1 MNISFRFSKF
11 LQKIAGVRNDIDT
24 ADATARIKSGIWF
37 RGANVWILAFA
48 IIVASVGLNVNSTAV
63 IIGAMLISPV
73 MGPILG
79 IGLSLGTGDL
89 DLMKLAAKNL
99 IIMVLI
105 SLAASCAYFI
115 VSPLDLADPTE
126 LQARTSPTIYDVLIA
141 FFGGAA
147 GILENSRKERGTVI
161 SGVAIA
167 TALMPPLCTAGFGLA
182 NLNMRFFF
190 GAMYLFIINAVF
202 IATATYIGTKLLH
215 YPVKHA
221 DAGVNLRHQRTRRI
235 ITGVFAVILIP
246 SIISAFGLIREN
258 RFLRNVREFVAE
270 NRVIGKTYIYDY
282 TIQKS
287 GGNKVTISLAGEPL
301 KYIHKTLLYES
312 AKMHGL
318 STEQVILHDG
328 AVGMGGDDVEDI
340 VQSIYEHTDAS
351 MMARDAHIQ
360 ELRQRVEQLESS
372 LSAMLEAM
380 TSAASDSL
388 AADSTGSVRPP
399 VALPAVTVTSPSESA
414 PLPELTLP
422 GKKFSK
428 KSDIFQQFISFLRM
442 EWFYQG
448 RQNGKKN

>member
-1 MNISFRFSKF
+1 M
-11 LQKIAGVRNDIDT
+11 
-24 ADATARIKSGIWF
+24 
-37 RGANVWILAFA
+37 
-48 IIVASVGLNVNSTAV
+48 
-63 IIGAMLISPV
+63 
-73 MGPILG
+73 
-79 IGLSLGTGDL
+79 
-89 DLMKLAAKNL
+89 
-99 IIMVLI
+99 
-105 SLAASCAYFI
+105 
-115 VSPLDLADPTE
+115 
-126 LQARTSPTIYDVLIA
+126 
-141 FFGGAA
+141 
-147 GILENSRKERGTVI
+147 
-161 SGVAIA
+161 
-167 TALMPPLCTAGFGLA
+167 
-182 NLNMRFFF
+182 
-190 GAMYLFIINAVF
+190 
-202 IATATYIGTKLLH
+202 
-215 YPVKHA
+215 
-221 DAGVNLRHQRTRRI
+221 
-235 ITGVFAVILIP
+235 
-246 SIISAFGLIREN
+246 
-258 RFLRNVREFVAE
+258 AE

-414 PLPELTLP
+414 PLPELTLS

-428 KSDIFQQFISFLRM
+428 KAGIFQQFISFLRM

-448 RQNGKKN
+448 RQNSEKN